1 VKGASR
7 FLLTVD
13 RPIIQKRPTERL
25 PSGYRAD
32 HVTEFGILGPLEVRR
47 DGVEL
52 PLGGRNQRAVLALLL
67 LEAGRVVSIDRIAEE
82 LYAGD
87 APVTAVTQVHR
98 QVSELRHI
106 LDAPDAEPG
115 ESAIE
120 TRAPGYVIHVDAD
133 RYDLHRFEQLCAR
146 GEQAFDAGDAG
157 TALQALDEALAL
169 WRGEPLA
176 DLAGELFAQRA
187 IGRLDELRDRALER
201 RVEARLALGR
211 HADVIPE
218 LSELAAAAPLRERLH
233 ELLMLA
239 LYRSGRQVDA
249 LDVFSRTRAMLVE
262 TFGVEPGP
270 ELQRIQQAILRH
282 DPELAAP
289 DGPARHADRGGAVL
303 VAAHA
308 LESVRALAGLGGLL
322 AREPG
327 LELIV
332 ALLLAD
338 ESELTAATAALA
350 GEPASSSVSMRVA
363 AFVANR
369 EAEDLLRLTRSY
381 DVRLILVEAPPAFAS
396 GDTPPEELVALLA
409 RSPADVAVVAPGSGE
424 PGGGVLVPFAGG
436 EHDWAALELGAWLA
450 RATGAA
456 LRLAGTRQDA
466 SGRDA
471 SALLADASIA
481 VQRLAGVVAEP
492 VLIDPTPSG
501 LTEATAGAA
510 AVVVG
515 LSPRWRREGLG
526 EARSSLV
533 AAGGPPVL
541 AVHRGP
547 QPSGIAPREA
557 RTRFTW
563 SAGAG

>member
-13 RPIIQKRPTERL
+13 RPIIRQRPTDRL
-25 PSGYRAD
+25 PSGYRGD
-32 HVTEFGILGPLEVRR
+32 PVTEFGILGPLEVRR

-52 PLGGRNQRAVLALLL
+52 PLGGRNHRAVLALLL

-87 APVTAVTQVHR
+87 TPVTAVTQVHR
-98 QVSELRHI
+98 QVSELRRI
-106 LDAPDAEPG
+106 LDAPDTEQG
-115 ESAIE
+115 QSAIE

-133 RYDLHRFEQLCAR
+133 RYDLYRFEQLCASA
-146 GEQAFDAGDAG
+146 EQAFDTEDAG
-157 TALQALDEALAL
+157 AAVQALDEALAL

-176 DLAGELFAQRA
+176 DLVTESFAQRP
-187 IGRLDELRDRALER
+187 IGRLEELRDRALER

-218 LSELAAAAPLRERLH
+218 LSALAAAAPLRERRH

-249 LDVFSRTRAMLVE
+249 LDVYSRTRAMLVE

-289 DGPARHADRGGAVL
+289 GSAASLSDRAGAVL
-303 VAAHA
+303 VAGHG
-308 LESVRALAGLGGLL
+308 LESVRGLAALGGPL
-322 AREPG
+322 ARPPG

-332 ALLLAD
+332 ALLLPD
-338 ESELTAATAALA
+338 ESELTAATTALA
-350 GEPASSSVSMRVA
+350 DERAQSTVSMRVA

-369 EAEDLLRLTRSY
+369 EADDLMRLARSY
-381 DVRLILVEAPPAFAS
+381 DARLLLVEAPPAFAS
-396 GDTPPEELVALLA
+396 GGAPPEELVALLA

-450 RATGAA
+450 TATSTP
-456 LRLAGTRQDA
+456 LRLAGTRHDA

-492 VLIDPTPSG
+492 VLIEPTPTG
-501 LTEATAGAA
+501 LTEAAAGAA

-515 LSPRWRREGLG
+515 LSSRWRREGLG

-557 RTRFTW
+557 QTRFTW
-563 SAGAG
+563 SVGVS